1 MLETLR
7 TSAARAARRSAL
19 GLIGIL
25 TLTVGLGFL
34 TASLWIFLV
43 TIADSLTAAVTVGS
57 AYVGIGLILLALAT
71 ARNAEPRSHVR
82 AERPLTTRMDV
93 LVGIAVAFLEGLGAG
108 LGSRPRH
115 SGRKRPDEV

>member
-7 TSAARAARRSAL
+7 TSAARTARRSAL

-34 TASLWIFLV
+34 TAALWIFLV
-43 TIADSLTAAVTVGS
+43 TIADSLTAAVVVGS

-71 ARNAEPRSHVR
+71 ARNAEPRMHVR
-82 AERPLTTRMDV
+82 PERPMTTRMDV